1 MSHFF
6 GCGFGRNYLSGYG
19 STEFFDSVNGTCD
32 AIWLFDILMRKM
44 LLYKRTTENAE
55 AFVAGFV
62 EWYNYEHL
70 HSALDLLTPFS
81 VIHGLR
87 QEIPERRKNL
97 LEEARANI
105 LSDTEQGRRGTG
117 LNRRPA

>member
-1 MSHFF
+1 MIVLTSSCAKCF
-6 GCGFGRNYLSGYG
+6 
-19 STEFFDSVNGTCD
+19 
-32 AIWLFDILMRKM
+32 
-44 LLYKRTTENAE
+44 LYKGTTENAE

-81 VIHGLR
+81 VHHGLR
-87 QEIPERRKNL
+87 QDIPEWRNSL
-97 LEEARANI
+97 LEEARASI